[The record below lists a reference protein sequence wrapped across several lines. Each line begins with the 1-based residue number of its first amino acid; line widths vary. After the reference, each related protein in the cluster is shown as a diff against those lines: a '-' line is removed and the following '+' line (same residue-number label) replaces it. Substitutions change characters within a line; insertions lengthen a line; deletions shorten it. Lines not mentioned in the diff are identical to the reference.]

1 MLLLTEEMA
10 MRKVSEPIV
19 VPAMQ
24 QLSVLPCMRH
34 GLATPMMR
42 GQERLVQ
49 NFRAPWQIQVEKGR
63 VRHRCVRQQIHG
75 YWLVQCHMIAAR
87 KYWCAVA
94 TNTDDEVDVVEF
106 L

>member
-1 MLLLTEEMA
+1 MA
-10 MRKVSEPIV
+10 MQKVNEPIA
-19 VPAMQ
+19 VPVMQ
-24 QLSVLPCMRH
+24 QPLVLPCMRH

-42 GQERLVQ
+42 GQVHLVQ

-63 VRHRCVRQQIHG
+63 ARHRYARQQIHW
-75 YWLVQCHMIAAR
+75 YWLVQCHMIAWW